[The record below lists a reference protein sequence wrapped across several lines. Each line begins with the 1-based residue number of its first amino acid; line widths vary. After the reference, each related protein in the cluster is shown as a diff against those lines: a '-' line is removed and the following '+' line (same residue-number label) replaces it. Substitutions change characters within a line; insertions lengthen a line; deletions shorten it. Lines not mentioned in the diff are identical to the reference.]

1 LVLLSHLKIDTR
13 TKFLSD
19 LDYIFSENFLKDK
32 RKLKK
37 FEEDETFK
45 ILIENREKIIKK
57 VYDNSIKLFLSDISF
72 KNMIHQL

>member
-72 KNMIHQL
+72 KNMIHLL

>member
-1 LVLLSHLKIDTR
+1 MVLLSHLKIDTR

-72 KNMIHQL
+72 KNMIHLL